1 MLKYRKFLAVAFVA
15 SVTTPAIAEDEYA
28 PVCEHKGSN
37 GMVTMMLCPE
47 GLKLE
52 QLAKEGQMVC
62 GDRKPCGV
70 WIWENEADVPD
81 EAPNSHDKLTEK
93 QITSSRGVWMHEH
106 QQFIEISEQQ

>member
-15 SVTTPAIAEDEYA
+15 SVATPAIAEDEYA

-52 QLAKEGQMVC
+52 
-62 GDRKPCGV
+62 
-70 WIWENEADVPD
+70 
-81 EAPNSHDKLTEK
+81 
-93 QITSSRGVWMHEH
+93 
-106 QQFIEISEQQ
+106 